1 MKKDF
6 ELAAI
11 FSANNVKNN
20 FISCIALV
28 AEECD
33 ETVILVEGQ
42 QGIDRIAEVQNTY
55 DTHENG
61 KLGPQLHIHDNIAR
75 QYGINTEV
83 TEALFNVTAIIRNNT
98 RISFEESLKITTA
111 ITENYNILHK

>member
-1 MKKDF
+1 MKKEF
-6 ELAAI
+6 EYAAI
-11 FSANNVKNN
+11 FSANDVKDN
-20 FISCIALV
+20 FIGCIALV

-55 DTHENG
+55 DTHESG
-61 KLGPQLHIHDNIAR
+61 KLGPQLHIHENVAR
-75 QYGINTEV
+75 QYGINAEV
-83 TEALFNVTAIIRNNT
+83 TEALFNVAAIIRNNT

-111 ITENYNILHK
+111 ITENYNISHK